1 MDVLAPVRAF
11 DRLQRRHRALA
22 LPVAVL
28 KKFSDDQAGN
38 LAAVMAYYAFFS
50 LFPLLLVFTTV
61 LGFVLA
67 DNPQAQKDILDSTL
81 EQIPLAGEELKA
93 GTLKGS
99 GVALAVG
106 LVVTLLSGL
115 GVTLASQTAFNRI
128 YGVPMRERPN
138 PVRSRLRGLGL
149 LVVLGTLQIVS
160 TVASGLVSAGFGGA
174 LLTVAGVLL
183 ALALNL
189 LLFGAAFRLLTDRSV
204 PTPTLGP
211 GIVAAAVLWTA
222 VQGVGGAYLGYVVRH
237 AGPTY
242 GAFAT
247 VIGLLTWLFLGAR
260 IVVYSA
266 ELNTVVARRL
276 WPRGIVDPPTPA
288 DREVLRELAQIEL
301 RRDDQRVDVG
311 FEPRRRR
318 ARRSA

>member
-11 DRLQRRHRALA
+11 DRVQRRHRALA

-67 DNPQAQKDILDSTL
+67 DNPQAQKDILNSTL
-81 EQIPLAGEELKA
+81 DQIPLVGDELKT
-93 GTLKGS
+93 GTLQGS

-106 LVVTLLSGL
+106 VVVTLLSGL
-115 GVTLASQTAFNRI
+115 GVTLAAQTAFNRI
-128 YGVPMRERPN
+128 YGVPMRERPD
-138 PVRSRLRGLGL
+138 PIRSRLRGLGL

-160 TVASGLVSAGFGGA
+160 TVASGLVSAGFGSV

-183 ALALNL
+183 AVALNL
-189 LLFGAAFRLLTDRSV
+189 LLFGAAFRMLTDRSV
-204 PTPTLGP
+204 PTPRLWP
-211 GIVAAAVLWTA
+211 GVVAAALLWTA
-222 VQGVGGAYLGYVVRH
+222 VQSVGGAYLAYVIRH

-242 GAFAT
+242 GTFAT

-266 ELNTVVARRL
+266 ELNTVVAQRL
-276 WPRGIVDPPTPA
+276 WPRGLLDPPTPA
-288 DREVLRELAQIEL
+288 DREVLRGLARIEL

-311 FEPRRRR
+311 FDPP
-318 ARRSA
+318 APSP

>member
-1 MDVLAPVRAF
+1 VDVLAPVRAF
-11 DRLQRRHRALA
+11 DRLQRRRRGLA

-67 DNPQAQKDILDSTL
+67 DNPHAQQQILSSTL
-81 EQIPLAGEELKA
+81 DQVPLAGEELKT

-99 GVALAVG
+99 GLALGAG

-115 GVTLASQTAFNRI
+115 GVTLAAQTAFNRI
-128 YGVPMRERPN
+128 YGVPMRERPD
-138 PVRSRLRGLGL
+138 PIRSRLRGLAL
-149 LVVLGTLQIVS
+149 LAALGTLQIVS

-174 LLTVAGVLL
+174 LLTVAGVVL

-189 LLFGAAFRLLTDRSV
+189 LLFGAAFRLLTERSV
-204 PTPTLGP
+204 PTRMLWP
-211 GIVAAAVLWTA
+211 GVVAATVLWTA
-222 VQGVGGAYLGYVVRH
+222 VQAVGGAYLGYVVRH

-242 GAFAT
+242 GTFAT

-266 ELNTVVARRL
+266 EFNTVVARRL
-276 WPRGIVDPPTPA
+276 WPRGLLDPPTPA
-288 DREVLRELAQIEL
+288 DREVLRELARIEL

-311 FEPRRRR
+311 FDPP
-318 ARRSA
+318 APGPAPPG